1 MQNCPVRIH
10 PPPAMAAGSPG
21 SLFGPA
27 SRSVVALGFR
37 ALWAA
42 AVLVPLLAVLGAG
55 LATWRA
61 VERDAG
67 ARIER
72 TVGLLH
78 ENALRAFGTQEAIL
92 VAIAQAMAG
101 REPAALRADAAFHG
115 LLADLAASG
124 APVISGV
131 MVTDGDAKI
140 VSASWEHPARPVE
153 LSNRDYVASLA
164 SGMARV
170 AVGAPVASR
179 PTGWDI
185 IPVARRA
192 PPLPNRDELPGI
204 VVSSFSP
211 QALAAFYAT
220 VAENPRD
227 VVALFRDDG
236 TLLARHPPDYDA
248 ADPGLRPRIL
258 AMLRQLLAPGAG
270 PVWVDSAVDGARRVF
285 AARRVGDWPVVVAY
299 GMTHDALAAEWRRRM
314 LAPLLGGVSAMA
326 LLLALT
332 GLAQRGARMQQA
344 QAVQRAEA
352 EAQLARAGRAASLGL
367 LAAGLAHDVKNLV
380 QSVRSGARVMEHS
393 ATEPEEVR
401 RCARLMADAAERG
414 GRLVDAML
422 AFARGGAAPDAPAPP
437 LDIAATLGPLAD
449 LLART
454 LGNGWRV
461 RLRLPPGLPHV
472 HADRASFEAAVVN
485 LAANA
490 RDAMP
495 QGGVVTIA
503 AHATVADEGRFP
515 PALKP
520 GRYVVVAVHDTG
532 TGMDPATLARLGEPF
547 FTTKPPGIGT
557 GLGLATVRGFCA
569 RAGGALQVESAPGQG
584 TTAEIWLPAAP

>member
-1 MQNCPVRIH
+1 VQNRPVPITLS
-10 PPPAMAAGSPG
+10 PAIAAGSRG
-21 SLFGPA
+21 SFLGPKA
-27 SRSVVALGFR
+27 RGVVALGFR

-42 AVLVPLLAVLGAG
+42 AVLVPLLALIGAG
-55 LATWRA
+55 FATWHA
-61 VERDAG
+61 VEQAAG

-92 VAIAQAMAG
+92 AAITQAMAG
-101 REPAALRADAAFHG
+101 REPAALQGDAAFHR
-115 LLADLAASG
+115 LLAELAASG
-124 APVISGV
+124 APVVSGILV
-131 MVTDGDAKI
+131 ADRDARI
-140 VSASWEHPARPVE
+140 VSASWEHPARPAD
-153 LSNRDYVASLA
+153 LSDRDYVTSLA
-164 SGMARV
+164 AGMARV

-179 PTGWDI
+179 PMGWDI

-192 PPLPNRDELPGI
+192 PPLPDRDELPGL

-236 TLLARHPPDYDA
+236 TPLARHPPDYDA
-248 ADPGLRPRIL
+248 TDPGMRPRIL
-258 AMLRQLLAPGAG
+258 AMLRQLLAPGAAR
-270 PVWVDSAVDGARRVF
+270 VWVVSAVDAEHRLF

-299 GMTHDALAAEWRRRM
+299 GMTRDALAAEWRHRM
-314 LAPLLGGVSAMA
+314 LAPVLGGASAMA

-332 GLAQRGARMQQA
+332 GLAQRGARMQQD
-344 QAVQRAEA
+344 QAEQRAEA

-380 QSVRSGARVMEHS
+380 QSVRSGARVMERS
-393 ATEPEEVR
+393 ATEPAEVR
-401 RCARLMADAAERG
+401 RCARLLADAADRG

-422 AFARGGAAPDAPAPP
+422 AFARGGAAPDEPAPP
-437 LDIAATLGPLAD
+437 LDVAATLAPLSD

-454 LGNGWRV
+454 LGSGWRV
-461 RLRLPPGLPHV
+461 RTQLPPALPRV
-472 HADRASFEAAVVN
+472 HADRAGFEAAVVN

-495 QGGVVTIA
+495 QGGVVTIT
-503 AHATVADEGRFP
+503 AHEALLEEGGGP
-515 PALKP
+515 PGLRP
-520 GRYVVVAVHDTG
+520 GRYVVAAVRDTG
-532 TGMDPATLARLGEPF
+532 TGMDEATLARLGEPF

-557 GLGLATVRGFCA
+557 GLGLATVRGFCT

-584 TTAEIWLPAAP
+584 TTAAIWLPAAP